1 MVTQTAEPQPTC
13 KAEPVGTA
21 AAREI
26 VRRLFSGVDARLDVS
41 LEDGTALRQHPEPKA
56 TIILREPSV
65 LRALLTRSSDLVAGE
80 AVVRGDIRVKGD
92 VEAAFGIMDDVAAAR
107 EPQEW
112 PALVALALRLPAS
125 KASQAE
131 PSSARPKLRG
141 RLHSLERDRAAIA
154 HHYDVSNEFY
164 ALWLDRNMTY
174 SCAYFR
180 DPSITLDEAQL
191 DKYELICRK
200 LRLQQNERF
209 LDVGCGWGG
218 LIRFAAR
225 EYGVT
230 AVGITLSARQAEFAR
245 ERIAEEHLDKCC
257 RVELVDYRD
266 LQALGE
272 FNKAASVGMVEHVGD
287 PMLLKYFESVYA
299 ALAPGGI
306 FLNHGIISQKPRIS
320 GLRALAGRFFPQRS
334 RFIETYVFP
343 DGELPRL
350 PEMTQAAQD
359 AGFEVRD
366 VENLREHYTQTLRHW
381 VERLEEH
388 EEEAR
393 RLVGDATYN
402 TWRFYMAGSAHG
414 FKVGKIGVVQQ
425 LLAKRHADGTADVPM
440 TRADIYH

>member
-1 MVTQTAEPQPTC
+1 MLTHAAESEHTRQTEPT
-13 KAEPVGTA
+13 GTET
-21 AAREI
+21 AREI
-26 VRRLFSGVDARLDVS
+26 VRRLFSGVDAPLDVS
-41 LEDGTALRQHPEPKA
+41 LEDGTALLQHPQPKA
-56 TIILREPSV
+56 AIILREPSV
-65 LRALLTRSSDLVAGE
+65 LRALLTRSSDLEAGE
-80 AVVRGDIRVKGD
+80 AVVRGDIVVNGD

-107 EPQEW
+107 ETQEW

-131 PSSARPKLRG
+131 PPRVRPKLRG

-164 ALWLDRNMTY
+164 ALWLDRSMTY

-180 DPSITLDEAQL
+180 DPSVTLDDAQL

-209 LDVGCGWGG
+209 LDIGCGWGG

-225 EYGVT
+225 EYGVS
-230 AVGITLSARQAEFAR
+230 AVGITLSLRQAEFAR
-245 ERIAEEHLDKCC
+245 ERIAEEQLDKCC
-257 RVELVDYRD
+257 RVELKDYRD

-287 PMLLKYFESVYA
+287 AMLLKYFESVYA

-306 FLNHGIISQKPRIS
+306 FLNHGIISQKPKVS
-320 GLRALAGRFFPQRS
+320 GLRAIAGRFFPQRS

-381 VERLEEH
+381 VQRLEKQEQ
-388 EEEAR
+388 EAR

-402 TWRFYMAGSAHG
+402 IWRFYIAGSAHA
-414 FKVGKIGVVQQ
+414 FNVGRIAVVQQ